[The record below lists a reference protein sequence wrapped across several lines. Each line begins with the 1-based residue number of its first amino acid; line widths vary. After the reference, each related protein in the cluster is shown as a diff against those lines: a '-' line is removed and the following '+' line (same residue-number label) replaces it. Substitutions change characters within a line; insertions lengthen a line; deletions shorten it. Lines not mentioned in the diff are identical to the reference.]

1 MMANGFSLDSIKITI
16 PKRSKNSHKGDFGRA
31 LILAGSEG
39 MGGAAILSS
48 EACLFSG
55 AGLVSIYTHPSNVEA
70 SLTRNPEIM
79 ALGIKKDFEIP
90 KNIDVLLCGPGLRNN
105 EWSAN
110 IVKKAFAAKKL
121 KILIFDAG
129 AFDFLYDL
137 SSEFRY
143 EDDVPLIIPEING
156 EEINK
161 LRGPSLIANPNCSTS
176 QLLMALNPIHKE
188 LKVDILNVST
198 YQAVSGTGKQAVQEL
213 KNQIKDSSASQ
224 DVYSKK
230 IAFNVIPQCDIFL
243 ENNFTKE
250 EMKLVWETQ
259 KILDKNIE
267 VQATCVRVPVIN
279 GHSEAVFLRTIKE
292 TTREEVIELLNNSSG
307 IKVIDNPESLKYPT
321 PLENA
326 NDTEDVFVGRIRSQ
340 TINSENWTSMWIVAD
355 NVYGKGAALNTVQ
368 ILEGLVENNKLC

>member
-1 MMANGFSLDSIKITI
+1 M
-16 PKRSKNSHKGDFGRA
+16 NSQINLA
-31 LILAGSEG
+31 LIGASGVVGEKIMTLLENRATKINNFYPLGDSSVGKELVFNDSAYVIQDLKDFDHSKINIAIFSAGSKVAKEHARNFVDNG
-39 MGGAAILSS
+39 
-48 EACLFSG
+48 
-55 AGLVSIYTHPSNVEA
+55 IYV
-70 SLTRNPEIM
+70 I
-79 ALGIKKDFEIP
+79 
-90 KNIDVLLCGPGLRNN
+90 
-105 EWSAN
+105 
-110 IVKKAFAAKKL
+110 
-121 KILIFDAG
+121 
-129 AFDFLYDL
+129 DL

-213 KNQIKDSSASQ
+213 KNQIKDSSINQ
-224 DVYSKK
+224 DVYPKK

-307 IKVIDNPESLKYPT
+307 VKVIDNPESLKYPT